1 MTHSGCSA
9 SARTAGATNSPPGAW
24 LTIRLALATLPFGLA
39 VGLMAALARNSR
51 RRWLRVP
58 GNIFTTI
65 FRGLPELLTLLLV
78 YFGGQVLLSRIASL
92 VSDGQ
97 VEVSA
102 FVAGLVALGLVFS
115 AYASEV
121 FLGALRAINRG
132 QYEAAYALGLR
143 PPTVFRL
150 VVLPQLV
157 RLALPGLANLW
168 LVLLKDT
175 SLVSVIALNDL
186 LRETSVAV
194 RATKEPFLF
203 YLVACL
209 IYLAMSMV
217 SSVGIA
223 RHRALVGAGHGPVM
237 NAELFERYGLR
248 MLDGLLV
255 TIELVVISVT
265 LGALL
270 ALPIALARL
279 SRRRVLRGVSLAYV
293 TFFRGTP
300 LLAQL
305 FLVYYGSGQFRGF
318 FEQIGLWWLFRDAF
332 FCWSNLWLAGDD
344 GQCCAFVGEA
354 VVKDDLIGIAIR
366 KEDSDLKAMFNKAIA
381 EIVADGTYETIN
393 EKYFPFSIY

>member
-1 MTHSGCSA
+1 LGEA
-9 SARTAGATNSPPGAW
+9 LGLLGFGPDGWGDELAAGAW

-39 VGLMAALARNSR
+39 IGLTAALARNSR
-51 RRWLRVP
+51 RPWLRLP

-78 YFGGQVLLSRIASL
+78 YFGGQILLSRIASL
-92 VSDGQ
+92 FSDGQ

-143 PPTVFRL
+143 SPTVFRL

-223 RHRALVGAGHGPVM
+223 RI
-237 NAELFERYGLR
+237 ERWS
-248 MLDGLLV
+248 
-255 TIELVVISVT
+255 E
-265 LGALL
+265 
-270 ALPIALARL
+270 
-279 SRRRVLRGVSLAYV
+279 RGMGRS
-293 TFFRGTP
+293 
-300 LLAQL
+300 
-305 FLVYYGSGQFRGF
+305 
-318 FEQIGLWWLFRDAF
+318 
-332 FCWSNLWLAGDD
+332 
-344 GQCCAFVGEA
+344 
-354 VVKDDLIGIAIR
+354 
-366 KEDSDLKAMFNKAIA
+366 
-381 EIVADGTYETIN
+381 
-393 EKYFPFSIY
+393 

>member
-1 MTHSGCSA
+1 LGEA
-9 SARTAGATNSPPGAW
+9 LGLLGFGPDGWGDELAAGAW

-51 RRWLRVP
+51 RRWLRVS

-132 QYEAAYALGLR
+132 QFEAAYALGLR

-203 YLVACL
+203 YLAACL

-223 RHRALVGAGHGPVM
+223 RI
-237 NAELFERYGLR
+237 ERWS
-248 MLDGLLV
+248 
-255 TIELVVISVT
+255 E
-265 LGALL
+265 
-270 ALPIALARL
+270 
-279 SRRRVLRGVSLAYV
+279 RGMGRS
-293 TFFRGTP
+293 
-300 LLAQL
+300 
-305 FLVYYGSGQFRGF
+305 
-318 FEQIGLWWLFRDAF
+318 
-332 FCWSNLWLAGDD
+332 
-344 GQCCAFVGEA
+344 
-354 VVKDDLIGIAIR
+354 
-366 KEDSDLKAMFNKAIA
+366 
-381 EIVADGTYETIN
+381 
-393 EKYFPFSIY
+393 

>member
-1 MTHSGCSA
+1 LGEA
-9 SARTAGATNSPPGAW
+9 FGLLGFGPDGWGDELAAGAW

-58 GNIFTTI
+58 GNVFTTV

-78 YFGGQVLLSRIASL
+78 YFGGQILIGRIASL
-92 VSDGQ
+92 VTGGQ

-102 FVAGLVALGLVFS
+102 FVAGMVALGLVFS

-121 FLGALRAINRG
+121 FLGALRAISRG

-143 PPTVFRL
+143 PPTAFRL
-150 VVLPQLV
+150 VILPQLV

-186 LRETSVAV
+186 LRQTSVAV

-223 RHRALVGAGHGPVM
+223 GI
-237 NAELFERYGLR
+237 ERWS
-248 MLDGLLV
+248 
-255 TIELVVISVT
+255 E
-265 LGALL
+265 
-270 ALPIALARL
+270 
-279 SRRRVLRGVSLAYV
+279 
-293 TFFRGTP
+293 RGTH
-300 LLAQL
+300 
-305 FLVYYGSGQFRGF
+305 R
-318 FEQIGLWWLFRDAF
+318 
-332 FCWSNLWLAGDD
+332 
-344 GQCCAFVGEA
+344 
-354 VVKDDLIGIAIR
+354 
-366 KEDSDLKAMFNKAIA
+366 
-381 EIVADGTYETIN
+381 
-393 EKYFPFSIY
+393 

>member
-1 MTHSGCSA
+1 LGEA
-9 SARTAGATNSPPGAW
+9 LGLLGFGPDGWGDELAAGAW

-39 VGLMAALARNSR
+39 IGLTAALARNSR
-51 RRWLRVP
+51 RPWLRLP

-92 VSDGQ
+92 VSGGQ

-132 QYEAAYALGLR
+132 QFEAAYALGLR
-143 PPTVFRL
+143 RPTVFRL
-150 VVLPQLV
+150 VILPQLV

-223 RHRALVGAGHGPVM
+223 RI
-237 NAELFERYGLR
+237 ERWS
-248 MLDGLLV
+248 
-255 TIELVVISVT
+255 E
-265 LGALL
+265 
-270 ALPIALARL
+270 
-279 SRRRVLRGVSLAYV
+279 RGMGRS
-293 TFFRGTP
+293 
-300 LLAQL
+300 
-305 FLVYYGSGQFRGF
+305 
-318 FEQIGLWWLFRDAF
+318 
-332 FCWSNLWLAGDD
+332 
-344 GQCCAFVGEA
+344 
-354 VVKDDLIGIAIR
+354 
-366 KEDSDLKAMFNKAIA
+366 
-381 EIVADGTYETIN
+381 
-393 EKYFPFSIY
+393 